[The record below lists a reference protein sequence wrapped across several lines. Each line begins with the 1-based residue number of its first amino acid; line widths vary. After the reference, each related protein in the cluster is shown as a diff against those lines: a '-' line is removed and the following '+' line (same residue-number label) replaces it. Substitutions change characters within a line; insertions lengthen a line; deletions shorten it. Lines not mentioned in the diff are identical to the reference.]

1 VCHDGGSEF
10 WNSVMKDL
18 AKLLGIHPTK
28 TTSHRPSANGMIER
42 VHSTLHAMCAKLISS
57 SQRVWHELAPFVTY
71 AYNTAFHAS
80 TSFSPFYLLYMRHP
94 RTPLELAIETPTEAA
109 VRSDSEFVEE
119 TSQKMRQAHNIV
131 REFIKTGF
139 DRAKRRYD
147 ARVKAVQFK
156 EGHFVWYFIPKVV
169 KSKKSRWNLGNKG
182 PYRAMKRINLVNYVI
197 QRSPRTE
204 PFVAHVDRLTSYASE
219 IPACWRHSGDGS
231 TTELP
236 DRQVARGNTTNA
248 AGRETQSP
256 NVVEDID
263 SPVDRPVGS
272 SGRQDRPVA
281 GQKPVRN
288 RPDAKCQRRRPSLE
302 LPANTRPP
310 SPAASAHWHAPA
322 AAE

>member
-1 VCHDGGSEF
+1 
-10 WNSVMKDL
+10 MKDL

-28 TTSHRPSANGMIER
+28 TTSHRPSANGIIER
-42 VHSTLHAMCAKLISS
+42 VHSTLHAMFALISS
-57 SQRVWHELAPFVTY
+57 SQRDWHELAPFVTY

-109 VRSDSEFVEE
+109 IRSDSEFVEE

-139 DRAKRRYD
+139 DGAQRRYD

-156 EGHFVWYFIPKVV
+156 GHFVWYFIPKVV

-204 PFVAHVDRLTSYASE
+204 PFVAHVDRLTSYAGE

-256 NVVEDID
+256 NVVEDSD